1 MSLQGSETIEAISK
15 GTENGEIAALPFPL
29 LAGLA
34 MTKRDYDTI
43 SLGERG
49 MLYFHVL

>member
-1 MSLQGSETIEAISK
+1 MSLRGRETTEAISK

-34 MTKRDYDTI
+34 MTKTDYDTVSEGGGGI
-43 SLGERG
+43 YETI
-49 MLYFHVL
+49 Y